1 MSVSL
6 FAYQAR
12 ARSGQS
18 TRRWRAQSSSGR
30 CYLSNCNTRRRGA
43 RARRD
48 AAAIAEG
55 DGRAADKDAP
65 PPPLINL
72 RLGCARASAPRR
84 KWPAT
89 SVARVSSCAPPP
101 FPVGRV
107 ALAVVA
113 HMHSR
118 VAFGHR
124 MRCCCCCRRRQ
135 RRRPNLFPLL
145 AELLSAGRCPSV
157 CPLVWRLCVGARA
170 HTQQTLIAFA
180 VNLPAGRLAR
190 ARKQN

>member
-55 DGRAADKDAP
+55 DGRAADKDA
-65 PPPLINL
+65 PPLINL

-157 CPLVWRLCVGARA
+157 CPLVWRLCVWARA